1 MKSHG
6 RLSGQGCFGGTSM
19 RRLHLAP
26 HGARVTD
33 LPRVPAAVD
42 VVGLQRLAFG
52 GRWRVEAMRSY
63 SRPVL
68 LWFTRGSGRITVNG
82 ATRGYGPHNA
92 VFLPPG
98 TMHGFDML
106 GQVLGFAAFLPADP
120 ALDWPEEPVHLR
132 CREGRVQAEL
142 TGLIEQL
149 ERATA
154 APDAETG
161 HELFH
166 LSGLVAV
173 WLRRRAGLAET
184 DSAMGD
190 ERAGDR
196 LSAAYSALVER
207 DFTKPRGVAD
217 YARDL
222 GVTPTHLSR
231 VCRATS
237 GRSALALLID
247 RRLYE
252 ARRLLRDTDLPVQKI
267 AKTTGFGSP
276 AYFSR
281 AFRSEIGASPSEFRK
296 KPGLRS

>member
-1 MKSHG
+1 
-6 RLSGQGCFGGTSM
+6 M
-19 RRLHLAP
+19 RRLNLAP
-26 HGARVTD
+26 HGARVTN
-33 LPRVPAAVD
+33 LPRVPAAVE

-68 LWFTRGSGRITVNG
+68 LWFTRGSGRITMNG
-82 ATRGYGPHNA
+82 TTRGYGAHNA
-92 VFLPPG
+92 IFLPPG
-98 TMHGFDML
+98 TMHGFDMA
-106 GQVLGFAAFLPADP
+106 GQVLGFAVFLPPDP
-120 ALDWPEEPVHLR
+120 ALDWPEEPLHLR
-132 CREGRVQAEL
+132 CREGRLQAEL

-161 HELFH
+161 QELFH
-166 LSGLVAV
+166 LSGMVSV
-173 WLRRRAGLAET
+173 WLKRRGAARET
-184 DSAMGD
+184 SEVSRG
-190 ERAGDR
+190 ERASDR
-196 LSAAYSALVER
+196 LSAAYSAMVER
-207 DFTKPRGVAD
+207 GFRDAKGVAD
-217 YARDL
+217 YAREL

-252 ARRLLRDTDLPVQKI
+252 ARRMLRDTDRPVQEI
-267 AKTTGFGSP
+267 ARDTGFGSA

-281 AFRSEIGASPSEFRK
+281 AFRAEIGASPSEFRR
-296 KPGLRS
+296 KPNLRG

>member
-1 MKSHG
+1 
-6 RLSGQGCFGGTSM
+6 M

-26 HGARVTD
+26 HGASVQNA
-33 LPRVPAAVD
+33 PRVPAAVD
-42 VVGLQRLAFG
+42 VVGLQRLAHG

-92 VFLPPG
+92 VFLPPD

-106 GQVLGFAAFLPADP
+106 GQVLGFAVFLPADP
-120 ALDWPEEPVHLR
+120 ALDWPEEDLHVR
-132 CREGRVQAEL
+132 CREGRLQAEL

-149 ERATA
+149 ERASA
-154 APDAETG
+154 APDGETG
-161 HELFH
+161 QELFH
-166 LSGLVAV
+166 LAGLVSV
-173 WLRRRAGLAET
+173 WLKRRAAHDRPDAT
-184 DSAMGD
+184 RD
-190 ERAGDR
+190 ERAGDK
-196 LSAAYSALVER
+196 LAAAYAALVER
-207 DFTKPRGVAD
+207 DFRLPRGVAD
-217 YARDL
+217 YAGDL

-252 ARRLLRDTDLPVQKI
+252 ARRLLRDTAVPIQEI
-267 AKTTGFGSP
+267 AKSTGFGSP

-281 AFRSEIGASPSEFRK
+281 AFKSEIGTSPSAFRNAR
-296 KPGLRS
+296 GIGRS

>member
-1 MKSHG
+1 
-6 RLSGQGCFGGTSM
+6 M

-42 VVGLQRLAFG
+42 VVGLQRLALG

-68 LWFTRGSGRITVNG
+68 LWFTRGSGRVTING
-82 ATRGYGPHNA
+82 TTRGYGPHNA
-92 VFLPPG
+92 VFLPAG

-106 GQVLGFAAFLPADP
+106 GQVLGFAVFLPADP
-120 ALDWPEEPVHLR
+120 ALDWPEEPVHVR
-132 CREGRVQAEL
+132 CREGRLQAEL

-154 APDAETG
+154 SPDDETTA
-161 HELFH
+161 ELFH
-166 LSGLVAV
+166 LSGLVSV
-173 WLRRRAGLAET
+173 WLKRRA
-184 DSAMGD
+184 SATESD
-190 ERAGDR
+190 INKEERSADR
-196 LSAAYSALVER
+196 LVAAYAALVER
-207 DFTKPRGVAD
+207 DFRLSRGVAD
-217 YARDL
+217 YAADL

-237 GRSALALLID
+237 GRSALTLLID

-252 ARRLLRDTDLPVQKI
+252 ARRLLRDTTMPIQDI
-267 AKTTGFGSP
+267 ATDTGFGSP

-281 AFRSEIGASPSEFRK
+281 AFRSEVGTSPSEFRS
-296 KPGLRS
+296 GRGIGRT